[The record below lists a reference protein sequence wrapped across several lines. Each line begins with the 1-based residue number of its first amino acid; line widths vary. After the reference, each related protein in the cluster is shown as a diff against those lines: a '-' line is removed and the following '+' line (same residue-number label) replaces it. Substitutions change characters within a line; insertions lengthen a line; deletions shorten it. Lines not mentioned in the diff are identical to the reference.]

1 MRNRYGEALGKH
13 ASVTVEAAARLVDV
27 DIATIRHWSDVGSLE
42 IEQRGDMDVVR
53 LDQVRALT
61 TSPRRGGERTRT
73 RHGAIRALLRD
84 AAKVE
89 SLSVSGL
96 QQMVREKAGERALGS
111 TW

>member
-1 MRNRYGEALGKH
+1 MADRYGATLGRH

-27 DIATIRHWSDVGSLE
+27 DVATIRHWSDVGSLE